1 MSRMGQ
7 MTVCKKP
14 YGGWPNC
21 YWLTNGRLELVVTTD
36 VGPRIIRFG
45 FVGEANVLREY
56 PKLLGRSG
64 GAEWLIYGGHRLW
77 EAPEDPARTYQPDN
91 APVVAAQQ
99 GQTLAVTQA
108 ADQVTQTEKS
118 IELRFGSAGQ
128 VVVTHRLTN
137 RSHAPVQLAPWAIT
151 VMDEGGVAIVPLPPR
166 GVHPESLSA
175 SSILTLWPYT
185 DLSDSRWTWGQR
197 YILLRQTPS
206 ATLPQKIGA
215 STPDR
220 WVGYANGGRLLVK
233 TFRREAGAC
242 YPDMGAN
249 VEVFTNGTMLEVE
262 TLGPLEHMAPGEA
275 AEHTEEWFLFRDV
288 PDPRSDDEV
297 DRFVLPRVQ
306 EALNLSRSG

>member
-7 MTVCKKP
+7 MTICKRP

-21 YWLTNGRLELVVTTD
+21 YWLTDGRLELVVTTD

-56 PKLLGRSG
+56 PEVLGRSG
-64 GAEWLIYGGHRLW
+64 DAEWLIYGGHRLW

-91 APVVAAQQ
+91 APVTAAQL
-99 GQTLAVTQA
+99 GQTLRVTQA

-151 VMDEGGVAIVPLPPR
+151 VMDEGGVAIIPLPPR

-185 DLSDSRWTWGQR
+185 DLSDSRWTWGQK

-215 STPDR
+215 SVPDG
-220 WVGYANGGRLLVK
+220 WVAYANGSRLLVK
-233 TFRREAGAC
+233 TFRPEISAC
-242 YPDMGAN
+242 YSDMGAN

-262 TLGPLEHMAPGEA
+262 TLGPLEHVAPGEA
-275 AEHTEEWFLFRDV
+275 AEHTEKWFLFRDV
-288 PDPRSDDEV
+288 PDPRSDDEI

-306 EALNLSRSG
+306 EALNLSRSD